1 MNMKT
6 LIRLSKMVTPLLP
19 VMLMAVILG
28 AAGHICAI
36 SIPVMASIMLYRP
49 LPLFMLFAAGVLRG
63 ILHYGEQYCNHF
75 IAFTV
80 LARIRSIVFKK
91 LRQLG
96 PAKLECKQKG
106 DLISLITNDIELL
119 EVFYAHTISPVCI
132 ALTVETACC
141 IFLAHYSIILST
153 CALLSYISVGILIPL
168 ITGKKAEEDARLFRK
183 SFSEINAFILD
194 CIRGIEQTILFG
206 NGLKKLNEIQKN
218 SRTLSSLQK
227 KMTENDGKTSAL
239 TGLFITSGSLLMLF
253 IALRLKNRG
262 LISHKDAI
270 TAVILQFSSFA
281 PVIALA
287 NLSSGLSSTI
297 AAGKRVLTLLEEKPA
312 VNEMTNG
319 TDIEFNGAELEKVS
333 FCYKQGTEILKNLS
347 INFQKGRIIGIK
359 GKSGSGKS
367 TVLKLLMRFYDTS
380 SGRVIISGTD
390 IEKINST
397 SLKNTESY
405 ISQETILF
413 HDSIKNNIKIAKLN
427 ATDQEIEEAC
437 KKARIHDFI
446 QKLPDRYNT
455 EVAELGDNFSGG
467 ERQRLGLARSF
478 LHAGDFLLLDE
489 PTSNLDSHNE
499 KLIMDAVKEESKGKT
514 VVIVSHRESSFEHAD
529 IIYEL
534 QKKKEAKD

>member
-1 MNMKT
+1 MKT
-6 LIRLSKMVTPLLP
+6 LIKLSILVLPLFP
-19 VMLMAVILG
+19 VMTVAVILG
-28 AAGHICAI
+28 VAGHLCAI
-36 SIPVMASIMLYRP
+36 SIPVMASIMLYKP
-49 LPLFMLFAAGVLRG
+49 IPLFILFAAGVFRG
-63 ILHYGEQYCNHF
+63 IFHYGEQYCNHF

-80 LARIRSIVFKK
+80 LARIRGIVFKK

-106 DLISLITNDIELL
+106 DLISLITSDIELL

-132 ALTVETACC
+132 AFIVVTICC
-141 IFLAHYSIILST
+141 IFLAHYSIILSI

-168 ITGKKAEEDARLFRK
+168 ITGKKAIADARLFRK

-206 NGLKKLNEIQKN
+206 NGLKILNKIQKN
-218 SRTLSSLQK
+218 SRTLSSFQK
-227 KMTENDGKTSAL
+227 KMAENEGTTSSL
-239 TGLFITSGSLLMLF
+239 TGLFITLGSLLMLF
-253 IALRLKNRG
+253 ISFLLKNKG
-262 LISHKDAI
+262 LISQEAAI

-287 NLSSGLSSTI
+287 NLSSALSSTI
-297 AAGKRVLTLLEEKPA
+297 ASGKRVLSLLEEKPA
-312 VNEMTNG
+312 VKEITNG
-319 TDIEFNGAELEKVS
+319 TDVEFNGAKIDNVS
-333 FCYKQGTEILKNLS
+333 FSYKEGSEILKNLN
-347 INFQKGRIIGIK
+347 IEFPKNKIIGIK

-367 TVLKLLMRFYDTS
+367 TILKLLMRFYETS
-380 SGRVIISGTD
+380 SGHVRISGID
-390 IEKINST
+390 INKINS
-397 SLKNTESY
+397 LKLKKTESY

-514 VVIVSHRESSFEHAD
+514 VVIVSHRESTFEHAD